1 MNLTERAGDI
11 HDYVSANFFTDNVR
25 PLLQGLSGSD
35 GYVLVE
41 TEAEG
46 AAYPF
51 DKVIVHTDR
60 IALKGKPIILDTKYA
75 SRLIHDLAANL
86 VAATSKLK
94 PLSEELSRARSE
106 AASKAAMLA
115 ALERGLEELTVQRDN
130 ALRELQA
137 TKDE

>member
-1 MNLTERAGDI
+1 MNSIERAGDI

-41 TEAEG
+41 TEAEA

-86 VAATSKLK
+86 VAATNKLK